1 MNKHWVFW
9 EFKLRLIGKDE
20 MELVK
25 QREGQKGIRVRVE
38 NNIPED
44 LEEQASKGTFS
55 LFQTQGGR

>member
-1 MNKHWVFW
+1 MLW

-25 QREGQKGIRVRVE
+25 LREGQKGIRVRVE

-55 LFQTQGGR
+55 LFRTQGGR